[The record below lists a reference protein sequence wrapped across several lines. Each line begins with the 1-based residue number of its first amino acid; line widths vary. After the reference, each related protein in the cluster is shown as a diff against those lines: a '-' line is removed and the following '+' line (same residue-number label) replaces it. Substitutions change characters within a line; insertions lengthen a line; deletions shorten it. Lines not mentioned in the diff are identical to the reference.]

1 MQVLRMNTNLYSPAR
16 TSRFMDRMS
25 KLPIIALIAVAAIIG
40 VIAVELNFDHQEP
53 ALHAE
58 VIEVIHG
65 NTLVLDIGMDDLE
78 GLGAEIGDDI
88 LVKTKDNTFSV
99 LLSPN
104 SKYKGIPI
112 YGGYIAEASGKITIG
127 YTSCNHVTLDYKVG
141 DILTLSCEGRNP
153 IIDKMPN
160 YLKGHSDDP
169 DDYDDMVEFGN
180 LREVSGGDLISDW
193 LYRSASPWNAGNRSP
208 VADDYYRGLG
218 AEFLICLNL
227 DEEELTGYV
236 ERMPDA
242 YASGLYKEGKVS
254 CQRVH
259 AAVHSYPDDMGFLID
274 SLLEAEGKTGIFCTY
289 GKDRTGFYCAVIEGL
304 VGATYDEILTDFMAS
319 MCNYYHIEEGSEEYD
334 VISENYPQR
343 VLYLYDHTELIDHP
357 ENVDWANVEFE
368 KFDPEE
374 VFTRYLVEYV
384 GINADTV
391 TKVKEKLTGG
401 I

>member
-1 MQVLRMNTNLYSPAR
+1 
-16 TSRFMDRMS
+16 MDRMS
-25 KLPIIALIAVAAIIG
+25 KLPIIALIAVAVIIAAIA
-40 VIAVELNFDHQEP
+40 IAVSLDHQDP
-53 ALHAE
+53 AIRAE
-58 VIEVIHG
+58 VIEVKHG
-65 NTLVLDIGMDDLE
+65 NTLVLDIGMDDLK

-88 LVKTKDNTFSV
+88 LVKTKDNTFSA
-99 LLSPN
+99 LLSPD

-112 YGGYIAEASGKITIG
+112 YGGYIADVSGNITIG
-127 YTSCNHVTLDYKVG
+127 YTSCNHISLDIEVG
-141 DILTLSCEGRNP
+141 DILTLSREGRNP

-160 YLKGHSDDP
+160 YLKGHTDNP

>member
-1 MQVLRMNTNLYSPAR
+1 MQVLGGNTNLYSLVR
-16 TSRFMDRMS
+16 TSKLMDRMS
-25 KLPIIALIAVAAIIG
+25 KLPIIALIAVAVIIAAIA
-40 VIAVELNFDHQEP
+40 IAVSLDHQDP
-53 ALHAE
+53 AIRAE
-58 VIEVIHG
+58 VIEVKHG
-65 NTLVLDIGMDDLE
+65 NTLVLDIGMDDLK

-88 LVKTKDNTFSV
+88 LVKTKDNTFSA
-99 LLSPN
+99 LLSPD

-112 YGGYIAEASGKITIG
+112 YGGYIADVSGNITIG
-127 YTSCNHVTLDYKVG
+127 YTSCNHVSLDIEVG
-141 DILTLSCEGRNP
+141 DILTLSREGRNP

-160 YLKGHSDDP
+160 YLKGHTDNP

>member
-1 MQVLRMNTNLYSPAR
+1 MQVLGGNTNLYSLVR
-16 TSRFMDRMS
+16 TSKLMDRMS
-25 KLPIIALIAVAAIIG
+25 KLPIIALIAVAIIIAAIAI
-40 VIAVELNFDHQEP
+40 VVSLDHQDP
-53 ALHAE
+53 AIRAE
-58 VIEVIHG
+58 VIEVKHG
-65 NTLVLDIGMDDLE
+65 NTLVLDIDMDDLK

-88 LVKTKDNTFSV
+88 LVKTKDNTFSA
-99 LLSPN
+99 LLSPD

-112 YGGYIAEASGKITIG
+112 YGGYIADVSGNITIG
-127 YTSCNHVTLDYKVG
+127 YTSCNHVSLDIEVG
-141 DILTLSCEGRNP
+141 DILTLSREGRNP

-160 YLKGHSDDP
+160 YLKGHTDNP

-274 SLLEAEGKTGIFCTY
+274 SLLEAEGNTGIFCTY
-289 GKDRTGFYCAVIEGL
+289 GKDRTGFYCTVIEGL

-391 TKVKEKLTGG
+391 TKVKEKLTRG

>member
-1 MQVLRMNTNLYSPAR
+1 MQVLDGNTNLYSLVR
-16 TSRFMDRMS
+16 TSKLMDRMS
-25 KLPIIALIAVAAIIG
+25 KLPIIALIAVAVIIAAIA
-40 VIAVELNFDHQEP
+40 IAVSLDHQDP
-53 ALHAE
+53 AIRAE
-58 VIEVIHG
+58 VIEVKHG
-65 NTLVLDIGMDDLE
+65 NTLVLDIGMDDLK

-88 LVKTKDNTFSV
+88 LVKTKDNTFSA
-99 LLSPN
+99 LLSPD

-112 YGGYIAEASGKITIG
+112 YGGYIADVSGNITIG
-127 YTSCNHVTLDYKVG
+127 YTSCNHVSLDIEVG
-141 DILTLSCEGRNP
+141 DILTLSREGRNP

-160 YLKGHSDDP
+160 YLKGHTDNP

-391 TKVKEKLTGG
+391 TKVKEKLTGR

>member
-1 MQVLRMNTNLYSPAR
+1 MQVLGGNTNLYSLVR
-16 TSRFMDRMS
+16 TSKLMDRMS
-25 KLPIIALIAVAAIIG
+25 KLPIIALIAVAVIIAAIA
-40 VIAVELNFDHQEP
+40 IAVSLDHQDP
-53 ALHAE
+53 AIRAE
-58 VIEVIHG
+58 VIEVKHG
-65 NTLVLDIGMDDLE
+65 NTLVLDIGMDDLK

-88 LVKTKDNTFSV
+88 LVKTKDNTFSA
-99 LLSPN
+99 LLSPD

-112 YGGYIAEASGKITIG
+112 YGGYIADVSGNITIG
-127 YTSCNHVTLDYKVG
+127 YTSCNHVSLDIEVG
-141 DILTLSCEGRNP
+141 DILTLSREGRNP

-160 YLKGHSDDP
+160 YLKGHTDNP

-193 LYRSASPWNAGNRSP
+193 LYRSASPWNAGNRSL

>member
-1 MQVLRMNTNLYSPAR
+1 MQVLGGNTNLYSLVR
-16 TSRFMDRMS
+16 TSKLMDRMS
-25 KLPIIALIAVAAIIG
+25 KLPIIALIAVAVIIG

-53 ALHAE
+53 ALRAE
-58 VIEVIHG
+58 VIEVKHG
-65 NTLVLDIGMDDLE
+65 NTLVLDIGMDDLK

-88 LVKTKDNTFSV
+88 LVKTKDNTFSA
-99 LLSPN
+99 LLSPD

-112 YGGYIAEASGKITIG
+112 YGGYIADVSGNITIG
-127 YTSCNHVTLDYKVG
+127 YTSCNHVSLDIEVG
-141 DILTLSCEGRNP
+141 DILTLSREGRNP

>member
-1 MQVLRMNTNLYSPAR
+1 
-16 TSRFMDRMS
+16 MDRMS
-25 KLPIIALIAVAAIIG
+25 KLPIIALIAVAVIIAAIA
-40 VIAVELNFDHQEP
+40 IAVSLDHQDP
-53 ALHAE
+53 AIRAE
-58 VIEVIHG
+58 VIEVKHG
-65 NTLVLDIGMDDLE
+65 NTLVLDIGMDDLK

-88 LVKTKDNTFSV
+88 LVKTKDNTFSA
-99 LLSPN
+99 LLSPD

-112 YGGYIAEASGKITIG
+112 YGGYIADVSGNITIG
-127 YTSCNHVTLDYKVG
+127 YTSCNHVSLDIEVG
-141 DILTLSCEGRNP
+141 DILTLSREGRNP

-160 YLKGHSDDP
+160 YLKGHTDNP

>member
-1 MQVLRMNTNLYSPAR
+1 
-16 TSRFMDRMS
+16 MDRMS
-25 KLPIIALIAVAAIIG
+25 KLPIIALIAVAVIIAAIA
-40 VIAVELNFDHQEP
+40 IAVSLDHQDP
-53 ALHAE
+53 AIRAE
-58 VIEVIHG
+58 VIEVKHG
-65 NTLVLDIGMDDLE
+65 NTLVLDIGMDDLK

-88 LVKTKDNTFSV
+88 LVKTKDNTFSA
-99 LLSPN
+99 LLSPD

-112 YGGYIAEASGKITIG
+112 YGGYIADVSGNITIG
-127 YTSCNHVTLDYKVG
+127 YTSCNHVSLDIEVG
-141 DILTLSCEGRNP
+141 DILTLSREGRNP

-160 YLKGHSDDP
+160 YLKGHTDNP

-193 LYRSASPWNAGNRSP
+193 LYRSASPWNAGNRSL

>member
-1 MQVLRMNTNLYSPAR
+1 MQVIGGNTNLYSLLR
-16 TSRFMDRMS
+16 TFRFMDRMS
-25 KLPIIALIAVAAIIG
+25 KLPIIALIAVAVIIG
-40 VIAVELNFDHQEP
+40 IVAVYVNFDHQEP
-53 ALHAE
+53 TLRAE

-88 LVKTKDNTFSV
+88 LVKTKDDTFSV

-104 SKYKGIPI
+104 AKYKGIPV
-112 YGGYIAEASGKITIG
+112 YGGYIAEVSGKITIG
-127 YTSCNHVTLDYKVG
+127 YTLCNHVTLDFKVG

-169 DDYDDMVEFGN
+169 DDYDDLVEFGN

-208 VADDYYRGLG
+208 VADNYYRELG
-218 AEFLICLNL
+218 ADFLICLNMG
-227 DEEELTGYV
+227 EEELAEYA
-236 ERMPDA
+236 ERMPDT
-242 YASGLYKEGKVS
+242 YASGLYNEGKVS
-254 CQRVH
+254 CQLVH
-259 AAVHSYPDDMGFLID
+259 AAVHSYPDEMRFLID

-304 VGATYDEILTDFMAS
+304 AGATYDEILTDYMTS
-319 MCNYYHIEEGSEEYD
+319 ICNYYHIKEGGEEYD
-334 VISENYPQR
+334 VISKNYPQR

-357 ENVDWANVEFE
+357 ERVDWANTEFE

-384 GINADTV
+384 DIDADTV
-391 TKVKEKLTGG
+391 MKIKEKLTGG

>member
-1 MQVLRMNTNLYSPAR
+1 
-16 TSRFMDRMS
+16 MDRMS
-25 KLPIIALIAVAAIIG
+25 KLPIIALIAVAVIIAAIA
-40 VIAVELNFDHQEP
+40 IAVSLDHQDP
-53 ALHAE
+53 AIRAE
-58 VIEVIHG
+58 VIEVKHG
-65 NTLVLDIGMDDLE
+65 NTLVLDIGMDDLK

-88 LVKTKDNTFSV
+88 LVKTKDNTFSA
-99 LLSPN
+99 LLSPD

-112 YGGYIAEASGKITIG
+112 YGGYIADVSGNITIG
-127 YTSCNHVTLDYKVG
+127 YTSCNHVSLDIEVG
-141 DILTLSCEGRNP
+141 DILTLSREGRNP

-160 YLKGHSDDP
+160 YLKGHTDNP

-391 TKVKEKLTGG
+391 TKVKEKLTGR